1 MKSKKGS
8 EMIFSPIM
16 AAAIV
21 LLIIA
26 VSVVILTKKSGEFA
40 STISSCEQNNGECVN
55 AGECE
60 TSQLGYDC
68 PKSKDNG
75 VNKIC
80 CAKRIGFT

>member
-26 VSVVILTKKSGEFA
+26 VSVVIFVKKSGEFS
-40 STISSCEQNNGECVN
+40 STINSCEKNNGECVN

-60 TSQLGYDC
+60 TSQLGYEC
-68 PKSKDNG
+68 QKSKDNSA
-75 VNKIC
+75 NKIC
-80 CAKRIGFT
+80 CAKKIGFV